1 MGKLRVVHY
10 INQFFG
16 QIGGEDKAD
25 IPPMMKEGPAGPG
38 VPLQNALAGE
48 IEIVNTI
55 ICGDTYFGEN
65 IAAAS
70 AQLKT
75 FLQEA
80 NPDLLIA
87 GPAFNA
93 GRYGVACGEAAG
105 VAFELGIPT
114 ISGMYPENPGYEMY
128 RKYAYMIE
136 TTHSAAGM
144 KKAIPSLVKLIKTF
158 IAKNGE
164 LGSPAEEGYMPRG
177 IRYNVWMEKR
187 ASQRAVDM
195 LIKKVNGEAFET
207 ECPMPVF
214 DRVTPSAAVA
224 DMTKAKVALVTS
236 GGIIPI
242 GNPDHIESSSASKF
256 GKYDISDVDDLTS
269 DKYYTTHGGYD
280 PVYANADPDCVLPVD
295 MMRELEKEGVIGKLH
310 DYFYATVGTGTSVG
324 NSEKFGKAIAEELLA
339 DGVQAVIL
347 TST

>member
-1 MGKLRVVHY
+1 MAKLRVVHY

-25 IPPMMKEGPAGPG
+25 TPPMMVDGPVGPG
-38 VPLQNALAGE
+38 APLQNALADE
-48 IEIVNTI
+48 IEIVKTI
-55 ICGDTYFGEN
+55 ICGDSYFGEN
-65 IAAAS
+65 IDTVTGQIKAY
-70 AQLKT
+70 LE
-75 FLQEA
+75 EA
-80 NPDLLIA
+80 KPELLIA

-93 GRYGVACGEAAG
+93 GRYGVACGESAG

-114 ISGMYPENPGYEMY
+114 ISGMYPENPGYEIY

-136 TTHSAAGM
+136 TTDSAAGM
-144 KKAIPSLVKLIKTF
+144 KKAIPSLVKLVKSF
-158 IAKNGE
+158 VAKNGE
-164 LGSPAEEGYMPRG
+164 LGSPAEEGYMLRG
-177 IRYNVWMEKR
+177 IRQNVWMEKR
-187 ASQRAVDM
+187 ASQRAVEM
-195 LIKKVNGEAFET
+195 LIKKVNGEEFET

-214 DRVTPSAAVA
+214 DRVTPSAAVE
-224 DMTKAKVALVTS
+224 DMSKARVALVTS
-236 GGIIPI
+236 GGIIPV
-242 GNPDHIESSSASKF
+242 GNPDHIESSSATKF
-256 GKYDISDVDDLTS
+256 GKYDIADVDDLTS

-295 MMRELEKEGVIGKLH
+295 MMRELEKEGKIGKLH

-324 NSEKFGKAIAEELLA
+324 NAEKFGNAIAEEMIA